1 MTMPSRFNADVHID
15 TSTFQQRTPPNW
27 KFEDQF
33 EFYGFWLA
41 NEEYV
46 VSNALTGV
54 MDLLE
59 TTMKVLSGTSGEGLP
74 FGEEDPSF
82 QRYFRTGDLDQVGAV
97 FQRILGILGAPGTSA
112 IRQCIEASKLL
123 LIYGDG
129 PNSNRN
135 CADETRGVFA
145 YYNAFEDSNKIPRS
159 YLAFCKRF
167 FDSYKAHKPMGWDVS
182 ISYVDSTKMGTSIDI
197 ADPRQLPEAESG
209 ASIVL
214 HGEPLEPQHT
224 TCETNIG
231 LELLHWSDIT
241 KPVVP
246 NQIED
251 LILVRPDT
259 GEERTAYRSFY
270 GAKVKDSAWKAKQPP
285 VSAGQ
290 NMLEIHALLMIL
302 PRRRTQTRMSTWYWK
317 YSTAID
323 TANSHGKTL
332 QTYMVSLRA
341 PTFHPLRLE
350 MRVEVTGAP
359 SKRADCQKEDSM
371 AAACSE

>member
-1 MTMPSRFNADVHID
+1 MPRISPILVLGVVACLLIAAPCETVKPLTNEYYQSTTTLRVNADIHVNNA
-15 TSTFQQRTPPNW
+15 TLQRRTPPDW

-33 EFYGFWLA
+33 EFYGFWLL
-41 NEEYV
+41 NEEYI

-59 TTMKVLSGTSGEGLP
+59 TTMKVLSSTSGEGLP
-74 FGEEDPSF
+74 YGEEDPSY
-82 QRYFRTGDLDQVGAV
+82 QRYFRKGDLHQVGAI
-97 FQRILGILGAPGTSA
+97 FQRVLGILGAPGTSA

-145 YYNAFEDSNKIPRS
+145 YYNAFEDSNKTPRS

-167 FDSYKAHKPMGWDVS
+167 FDSYKAHKPMSWDPS
-182 ISYVDSTKMGTSIDI
+182 IPYVDSAKMGTSIDI
-197 ADPRQLPEAESG
+197 ADPSRLPEAESG

-214 HGEPLEPQHT
+214 H
-224 TCETNIG
+224 
-231 LELLHWSDIT
+231 ELLHWSDIT

-270 GAKVKDSAWKAKQPP
+270 GAKVKDPAWKAKQPP
-285 VSAGQ
+285 TENA
-290 NMLEIHALLMIL
+290 
-302 PRRRTQTRMSTWYWK
+302 
-317 YSTAID
+317 D
-323 TANSHGKTL
+323 TYV
-332 QTYMVSLRA
+332 YMV
-341 PTFHPLRLE
+341 LE
-350 MRVEVTGAP
+350 MFYRYRYGKQPWQDSPDLHGQPTSPNIPPAAP
-359 SKRADCQKEDSM
+359 
-371 AAACSE
+371 